1 MAKDDLLKA
10 DQNCGRG
17 WLYSW
22 PRPLFLWM
30 IVFCIPFAL
39 LMPDVSIEK
48 FRILVGAGIFLAIF
62 RGMIDKDGLARM
74 LSVWKGKADAG

>member
-1 MAKDDLLKA
+1 MAEQSLLKA
-10 DQNCGRG
+10 DKSCGRG

-22 PRPLFLWM
+22 PRPFMLWV
-30 IVFCIPFAL
+30 IVLCLPLGL
-39 LMPDVSIEK
+39 LLPEISIDK

-74 LSVWKGKADAG
+74 LSIWKGQHNDG